1 MKAMKFYFWDDIL
14 RDYTNGIAFAYAENR
29 KEAKQLIIDKYKKE
43 QGYISDLLLEDLK
56 AKPIIIN
63 KKYAFVMWGGG

>member
-1 MKAMKFYFWDDIL
+1 MKAMKFYFWDNIL

-43 QGYISDLLLEDLK
+43 KGYISDMLLEDLK